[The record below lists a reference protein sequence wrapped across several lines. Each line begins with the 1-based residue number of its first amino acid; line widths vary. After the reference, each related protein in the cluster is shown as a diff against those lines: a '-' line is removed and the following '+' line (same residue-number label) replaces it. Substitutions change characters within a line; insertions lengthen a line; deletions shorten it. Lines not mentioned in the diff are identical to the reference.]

1 MVTKTVGEL
10 RIEEL
15 QRIIE
20 QTIDRR
26 LSVWLIQ
33 LLDALTTLED
43 EEEALL
49 RPEFEE
55 SLRQALEEADSGDVL
70 DLEAFRRQSGAPA

>member
-33 LLDALTTLED
+33 LLDTLTTLED
-43 EEEALL
+43 EEGALL

>member
-49 RPEFEE
+49 RTEFEE

>member
-43 EEEALL
+43 EEGALL

-70 DLEAFRRQSGAPA
+70 DLEAFRRQLEG

>member
-43 EEEALL
+43 EEGALL

>member
-33 LLDALTTLED
+33 LLDALTILED
-43 EEEALL
+43 EEGAPL

-55 SLRQALEEADSGDVL
+55 SLRQALEQADSGDVL
-70 DLEAFRRQSGAPA
+70 DLEAFRRQVEG